1 VECEYLGSI
10 HRYTGA
16 GYPDVQYPRH
26 FNRVCAPSGA
36 YWMPQFREDEP
47 GTHSHPCLL
56 PQILWSGPLRTNTT
70 WRRDHLLHNQSGSI
84 HSTQLI
90 LEVSMPCYLELR
102 DGHSGLDSPSSTPG
116 VLGPLLGP
124 FIGIRLLRD
133 EVRVITKER
142 EIALQRVGVDWVF
155 YAGKY
160 YSDIEIVPTEQ
171 MGTARNRR
179 RQPFDLRLPN
189 L

>member
-1 VECEYLGSI
+1 
-10 HRYTGA
+10 
-16 GYPDVQYPRH
+16 
-26 FNRVCAPSGA
+26 
-36 YWMPQFREDEP
+36 
-47 GTHSHPCLL
+47 
-56 PQILWSGPLRTNTT
+56 
-70 WRRDHLLHNQSGSI
+70 
-84 HSTQLI
+84 
-90 LEVSMPCYLELR
+90 
-102 DGHSGLDSPSSTPG
+102 